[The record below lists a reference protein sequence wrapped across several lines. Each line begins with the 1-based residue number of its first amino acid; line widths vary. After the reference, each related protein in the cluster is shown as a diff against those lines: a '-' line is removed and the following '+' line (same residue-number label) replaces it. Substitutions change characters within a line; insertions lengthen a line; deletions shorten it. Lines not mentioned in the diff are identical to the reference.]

1 MSREEVE
8 AEYEP
13 WGLTPGTDGFWLY
26 EGQQLRTYE
35 DNMLGSYQSRP
46 EGTADIS
53 VQRDRLGNITSVTVW
68 REGDREY
75 DERTGRIEQNGNIF

>member
-1 MSREEVE
+1 
-8 AEYEP
+8 
-13 WGLTPGTDGFWLY
+13 
-26 EGQQLRTYE
+26 
-35 DNMLGSYQSRP
+35 MLGSYQSRP
-46 EGTADIS
+46 EGAADIS